1 MLFCPFYIEA
11 QDNQSVK
18 EKNRI
23 SRWIDSGKRFF
34 KKREKKDEIHIN
46 LHELTLEEN
55 IKIPVPASSAVNN
68 LKTALSQ
75 EVRRL
80 SRIKH
85 AQLSTPRKGEV
96 IKVVIPMDQLF
107 QPNDTLL
114 WDRAELILRP
124 FVKYVEN
131 PSRTCRSRMVTRAWR
146 SVGLHSSLWYGKLK
160 SYNAE
165 YIGCQ

>member
-1 MLFCPFYIEA
+1 MKTKIYIIYLLTLLLFCPFYIEA
-11 QDNQSVK
+11 QDNQFVK
-18 EKNRI
+18 EKKRI

-46 LHELTLEEN
+46 IHELTLEEN

-124 FVKYVEN
+124 FV
-131 PSRTCRSRMVTRAWR
+131 
-146 SVGLHSSLWYGKLK
+146 
-160 SYNAE
+160 
-165 YIGCQ
+165 

>member
-1 MLFCPFYIEA
+1 MKIKIYIIYLLTLLLFCPFYIEA

-85 AQLSTPRKGEV
+85 AQLSTPRKVEV
-96 IKVVIPMDQLF
+96 I
-107 QPNDTLL
+107 
-114 WDRAELILRP
+114 
-124 FVKYVEN
+124 
-131 PSRTCRSRMVTRAWR
+131 
-146 SVGLHSSLWYGKLK
+146 
-160 SYNAE
+160 
-165 YIGCQ
+165 